1 MGSISPAGV
10 VVVVAV
16 ELVRR
21 VRRRAEPQATASAR
35 ASGRRVDVRLKL
47 PRRVAYLG
55 GKSRGARTPAELA
68 RAFIAAELVC
78 RFRRRAEPRA
88 AASVRASGHR
98 VACASGCRGAHACL
112 RRPRP
117 FIAAELASRVRR
129 RAEPW
134 AARLRTPLVASRA
147 GAGEEEDGPD
157 ASAGGRSGRREAEM
171 GRGVDGQAGQRE
183 ALGGGGS
190 GRGGGGGGRVEVGP
204 TCH

>member
-1 MGSISPAGV
+1 MGSISPAGAV
-10 VVVVAV
+10 AVVAV
-16 ELVRR
+16 ELGCR

-35 ASGRRVDVRLKL
+35 ASGRRVDVRLRL
-47 PRRVAYLG
+47 PRRGAYLG

-68 RAFIAAELVC
+68 RAFVAAELMRRV
-78 RFRRRAEPRA
+78 RRRAEPRA
-88 AASVRASGHR
+88 SASVSASGHR
-98 VACASGCRGAHACL
+98 VACASGCRVL
-112 RRPRP
+112 SSPRSSRAVS
-117 FIAAELASRVRR
+117 AAEPSLGPPVC
-129 RAEPW
+129 
-134 AARLRTPLVASRA
+134 ARLWLRAGA